1 VQPELDLMSLRELIP
16 EERLSEFDLAVGGGM
31 EGGGV
36 LAGVPEQ
43 P

>member
-1 VQPELDLMSLRELIP
+1 
-16 EERLSEFDLAVGGGM
+16 LSEFDLAVGGGM